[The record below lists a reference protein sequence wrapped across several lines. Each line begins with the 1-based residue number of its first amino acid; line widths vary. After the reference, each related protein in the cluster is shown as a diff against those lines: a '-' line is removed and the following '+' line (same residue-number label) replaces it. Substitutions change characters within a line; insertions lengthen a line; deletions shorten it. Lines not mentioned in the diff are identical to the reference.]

1 VNACGER
8 RVLMT
13 EVCSV
18 RRNIMTAKRSGST
31 RAPVRVAGGNR
42 RSAFVLAGI
51 AIVAMAV
58 VIAFVIFQATGSSS
72 DKLPARTTSGQG
84 RILGD
89 PNAPVTLVEY
99 ADFQCP
105 VCKRAE
111 TSLLPEIEKDYIQT
125 GKVKLEF
132 RMYPFIGQESWNAAQ
147 AADAAGDQGK
157 FWEYHDALFN
167 AQGAENGGNFTFEK
181 LVAIAERLGLDVQK
195 FSDTLSAN
203 THLKAIQKEKDAAN
217 GVSSTPTF
225 FVTDGTTDK
234 KIVGVQAYGVFKAAF
249 DEMLAKVGQ

>member
-1 VNACGER
+1 MA
-8 RVLMT
+8 
-13 EVCSV
+13 
-18 RRNIMTAKRSGST
+18 TAKHPSSARAAV
-31 RAPVRVAGGNR
+31 RAPGNR
-42 RSAFVLAGI
+42 RSAYVLAGI
-51 AIVAMAV
+51 AVAAMAV
-58 VIAFVIFQATGSSS
+58 VLAFVVFQATSASSE
-72 DKLPARTTSGQG
+72 KVPQRTTTGEG

-89 PNAPVTLVEY
+89 PNAPITLVEY

-105 VCKRAE
+105 VCKRVE
-111 TSLLPEIEKDYIQT
+111 TTLLPQIEKEYIQT

-167 AQGAENGGNFTFEK
+167 AQGSENGGNFTLDK

-195 FSDTLSAN
+195 FKDTLTQN
-203 THLKAIQKEKDAAN
+203 THLEAIQKEKDAAH

-225 FVTDGTTDK
+225 YVTDGTTDK
-234 KIVGVQAYGVFKAAF
+234 KIVGAQSFSVFKAAI
-249 DEMLAKVGQ
+249 DDMLAKAGQ

>member
-1 VNACGER
+1 MATAKHSGSAR
-8 RVLMT
+8 A
-13 EVCSV
+13 SV
-18 RRNIMTAKRSGST
+18 R
-31 RAPVRVAGGNR
+31 APGNR

-51 AIVAMAV
+51 AVVAMAV
-58 VIAFVIFQATGSSS
+58 VLAFVVFQSTTASS
-72 DKLPARTTSGQG
+72 DKLPERTTTGEG
-84 RILGD
+84 RILG
-89 PNAPVTLVEY
+89 NADAPITIVEY

-105 VCKRAE
+105 VCKRVE
-111 TSLLPEIEKDYIQT
+111 TTLLPQIEEEYIQT
-125 GKVKLEF
+125 GKAKLEF

-167 AQGAENGGNFTFEK
+167 AQGAENGGNYEFEK

-195 FSDTLSAN
+195 FRDTLSSNA
-203 THLKAIQKEKDAAN
+203 HLEAIQREIGAAD

-234 KIVGVQAYGVFKAAF
+234 KIVGAQSFSVFKAAI
-249 DEMLAKVGQ
+249 DELLAKAGQ

>member
-1 VNACGER
+1 MATAKQSGSAR
-8 RVLMT
+8 A
-13 EVCSV
+13 SV
-18 RRNIMTAKRSGST
+18 R
-31 RAPVRVAGGNR
+31 APGNR

-51 AIVAMAV
+51 AVVAMAV
-58 VIAFVIFQATGSSS
+58 VLAFVVFQSTTGAS
-72 DKLPARTTSGQG
+72 DKLPARTTTGNG
-84 RILGD
+84 RILGNA
-89 PNAPVTLVEY
+89 NAPVTLVEY

-111 TSLLPEIEKDYIQT
+111 TSLLPQIEKDYIQT

-132 RMYPFIGQESWNAAQ
+132 RMFPFIGQESWNAAQ

-167 AQGAENGGNFTFEK
+167 AQGSENGGNFTFEK
-181 LVAIAERLGLDVQK
+181 LVAIAQQLGLDVQK

-203 THLKAIQKEKDAAN
+203 THLAAIQKEKDAAT

-225 FVTDGTTDK
+225 YVTDGKTDK
-234 KIVGVQAYGVFKAAF
+234 KILGVQPYSTFKSAF
-249 DEMLAKVGQ
+249 DDMLAKAGQ